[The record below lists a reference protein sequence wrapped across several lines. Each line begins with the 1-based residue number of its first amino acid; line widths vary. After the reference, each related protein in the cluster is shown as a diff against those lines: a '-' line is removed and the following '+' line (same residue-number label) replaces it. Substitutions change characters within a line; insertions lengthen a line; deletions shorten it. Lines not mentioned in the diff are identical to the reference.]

1 MSTQPVIQPTV
12 TVQGT
17 TNDEPSLPDLSVLAV
32 PDGHVLSF
40 RARAKGVQIYP
51 YDPATRTFGAP
62 HPEAILLTDDG
73 ELIHHSKGPTWQAA
87 DGSSVVGKK
96 EHGVHAP
103 AEDAIDWL
111 LLSVTTHGGPA
122 DGKLAQVSFILRVY
136 TKYGKAPSPDSVRP
150 DAAEIPVFYE
160 AEYFFYI
167 PQDGV

>member
-1 MSTQPVIQPTV
+1 MSTQPVVQPTA
-12 TVQGT
+12 TFQGKT
-17 TNDEPSLPDLSVLAV
+17 TNEPSLPDLSVLAV

-51 YDPATRTFGAP
+51 YDPATHTFGSP

-73 ELIHHSKGPTWQAA
+73 ELIHHSTGPTWQAA

-103 AEDAIDWL
+103 VDDAIDWL
-111 LLSVTTHGGPA
+111 LLSATTHGGSA
-122 DGKLAQVSFILRVY
+122 VGKLSQVSFIQRVY
-136 TKYGKAPSPDSVRP
+136 TRYGKAPSPDGVEN
-150 DAAEIPVFYE
+150 DAAAEIPVFYE

-167 PQDGV
+167 PQ